1 MENNLNI
8 VKSEFKELPNNIE
21 AEQSV
26 IGSILVTNEIFDE
39 ISTIISSINFYD
51 PMHQKIYNAIE
62 SLIYKGMLANPI
74 TLKNYF
80 EDEKDDLDVPEYLV
94 KITKFS
100 TSIRQAIEYSKII
113 YDMFVRRELIKISE
127 QTIDNAKITDL
138 DSSGQNIIENSER
151 LLFDLAEK
159 GSFNSS
165 LIKFDDAMKQT
176 IEMASAAYKNEGGIV
191 GVPTGLRD
199 LDDKLGGLHQS
210 DLIIIA
216 GRPSMGKTSLATNIA
231 FNAAKHIQ
239 DNQKKSS
246 VAFFSL
252 EMSSEQLSTRILS
265 EQARIGSNDI
275 RRGRIS
281 DEQFDQFL
289 ETSKNIAELPLF
301 IDETPAISIAAMSNR
316 ARRIKRLHG
325 LDMIVVDYIQL
336 MRGTTYNKD
345 GRVQEISQITQG
357 LKAIAKELGVP
368 VVALSQLSRQVE
380 QRDDHKP
387 QLADLRESG
396 SIEQDADVVMFVY
409 REGYYLQRKEPR
421 EATVEHAE
429 WQAKMNEVAHLAE
442 IIIGKQRHGPI
453 GKVTLEFEKDLQN
466 LKILKLIKFKYKT
479 LMLTSLY
486 ENTIL
491 KNPKFIILILFITLI
506 SFGYYSKDFRLDAS
520 SETLLIEDDPDLEY
534 LREITNRYGSK
545 EFLVLTYTPNEGMIS
560 NTSINNL
567 LSLKYKI
574 QSLDWVHSVI
584 TLLDIPLLNN
594 TDAPLQERLKGFKTL
609 KDEDVDKNRG
619 FKEILESPVFRNFV
633 ISESGKTSGIIVN
646 IKQNPILEDIENRS
660 KKEIDEHRDKI
671 KKQNHKNIL
680 EIRDVIKSYDDVG
693 KIYLGGIPMIADDM
707 MTFIKSDII
716 VFGLGVLLFIIA
728 TLWFVFKK

>member
-1 MENNLNI
+1 MENNFSI
-8 VKSEFKELPNNIE
+8 VKNTFKELPNNIE
-21 AEQSV
+21 AEQAV
-26 IGSILVTNEIFDE
+26 IGSILVSNEIFDE
-39 ISTIISSINFYD
+39 ISTIISNINFYD
-51 PMHQKIYNAIE
+51 PMHQKIFNAVE
-62 SLIYKGMLANPI
+62 NLIYKGMLANPI

-80 EDEKDDLDVPEYLV
+80 EDEKDDLNVPEYLV

-100 TSIRQAIEYSKII
+100 TSLRQAIEYSKII

-127 QTIDNAKITDL
+127 QTIDSAKINDL
-138 DSSGQNIIENSER
+138 ETNGQNIIENSEK
-151 LLFDLAEK
+151 LLFDLAEN

-165 LIKFDDAMKQT
+165 LVKFDVAMKQT

-231 FNAAKHIQ
+231 FHAAKNIQ
-239 DNQKKSS
+239 DSGKKSS

-281 DEQFDQFL
+281 DDQFDQFL

-301 IDETPAISIAAMSNR
+301 IDETPAINIAAMSNR

-325 LDMIVVDYIQL
+325 LEMIVVDYIQL
-336 MRGTTYNKD
+336 MRGVTSNKD

-429 WQAKMNEVAHLAE
+429 WQAKMNEVAHLAQ

-453 GKVTLEFEKDLQN
+453 GNVTLEFEERFT
-466 LKILKLIKFKYKT
+466 KFKDT
-479 LMLTSLY
+479 Q
-486 ENTIL
+486 
-491 KNPKFIILILFITLI
+491 
-506 SFGYYSKDFRLDAS
+506 S
-520 SETLLIEDDPDLEY
+520 S
-534 LREITNRYGSK
+534 
-545 EFLVLTYTPNEGMIS
+545 
-560 NTSINNL
+560 
-567 LSLKYKI
+567 
-574 QSLDWVHSVI
+574 
-584 TLLDIPLLNN
+584 
-594 TDAPLQERLKGFKTL
+594 
-609 KDEDVDKNRG
+609 
-619 FKEILESPVFRNFV
+619 
-633 ISESGKTSGIIVN
+633 
-646 IKQNPILEDIENRS
+646 
-660 KKEIDEHRDKI
+660 
-671 KKQNHKNIL
+671 
-680 EIRDVIKSYDDVG
+680 
-693 KIYLGGIPMIADDM
+693 
-707 MTFIKSDII
+707 
-716 VFGLGVLLFIIA
+716 
-728 TLWFVFKK
+728 

>member
-1 MENNLNI
+1 MDSNLSI
-8 VKSEFKELPNNIE
+8 VKENFKELPNNIE

-39 ISTIISSINFYD
+39 INSIISNINFYD
-51 PMHQKIYNAIE
+51 PMHQKIFNAIE
-62 SLIYKGMLANPI
+62 SMIYKGMLANPI

-80 EDEKDDLDVPEYLV
+80 DNEKDELNIPDYLV

-100 TSIRQAIEYSKII
+100 TSVRQAIEYSKII
-113 YDMFVRRELIKISE
+113 YDMYVRRELIKISE
-127 QTIDNAKITDL
+127 QMIDNAKENNL
-138 DSSGQNIIENSER
+138 DTNGQNIIENSEK
-151 LLFDLAEK
+151 LLYELAEK
-159 GSFNSS
+159 GTFNSS

-231 FNAAKHIQ
+231 FNAAQNIQ
-239 DNQKKSS
+239 ENSKKSS

-252 EMSSEQLSTRILS
+252 EMSSEQLSTRIIS

-281 DEQFDQFL
+281 NEQFDQFL
-289 ETSKNIAELPLF
+289 ETSKNISELPLF

-325 LDMIVVDYIQL
+325 LDLIVVDYIQL
-336 MRGTTYNKD
+336 MKGSLNNKD

-368 VVALSQLSRQVE
+368 VLALSQLSRQVE

-453 GKVTLEFEKDLQN
+453 GKVTLEFEERFT
-466 LKILKLIKFKYKT
+466 KFKDT
-479 LMLTSLY
+479 Q
-486 ENTIL
+486 
-491 KNPKFIILILFITLI
+491 
-506 SFGYYSKDFRLDAS
+506 
-520 SETLLIEDDPDLEY
+520 
-534 LREITNRYGSK
+534 
-545 EFLVLTYTPNEGMIS
+545 
-560 NTSINNL
+560 NN
-567 LSLKYKI
+567 
-574 QSLDWVHSVI
+574 
-584 TLLDIPLLNN
+584 
-594 TDAPLQERLKGFKTL
+594 
-609 KDEDVDKNRG
+609 
-619 FKEILESPVFRNFV
+619 
-633 ISESGKTSGIIVN
+633 
-646 IKQNPILEDIENRS
+646 
-660 KKEIDEHRDKI
+660 
-671 KKQNHKNIL
+671 
-680 EIRDVIKSYDDVG
+680 
-693 KIYLGGIPMIADDM
+693 
-707 MTFIKSDII
+707 
-716 VFGLGVLLFIIA
+716 
-728 TLWFVFKK
+728 